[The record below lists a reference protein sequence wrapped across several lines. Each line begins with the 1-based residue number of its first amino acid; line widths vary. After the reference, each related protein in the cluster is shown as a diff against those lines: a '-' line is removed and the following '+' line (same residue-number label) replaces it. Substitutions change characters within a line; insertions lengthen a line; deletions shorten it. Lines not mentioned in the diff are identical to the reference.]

1 MDARGDNREEA
12 PLPGRTLWGRAVGA
26 LALRGAEKA
35 LTFAALALAAAW
47 LGTGAYGDLA
57 TALAVLGLVAL
68 LGGLGLPQVLLRFLP
83 AYAVQGRVAES
94 QDLIRAALGA
104 GALASLGVAGAV
116 SLGVAVA
123 GPAAGTA
130 LVIAAGAAVPVV
142 MLRLLAH
149 LSLAEGRILAGQV
162 GESLVRPA
170 LTLAALALAV
180 GAGLPGTAAWA
191 AGCWAGAAVLAL
203 AVQVP
208 LSAPR
213 LSPVRAKRLALT
225 GAVPPAAP
233 VVARAERTAWVR
245 AAAPLLGV
253 ALLHGIM
260 AQADVIMLR
269 VLTGAEAAG
278 AYHLAARVALL
289 AGLALAAV
297 NTVTAQPLS
306 AALAQ
311 GDLARVRHLAVS
323 TARALAL
330 PGLAGLAAVA
340 VLGAPLLALAGPGF
354 AAGAPALT
362 LLWAGQA
369 VNLACG
375 PVALVL
381 ALGGAARAVLGGV
394 ALGAAVNLTLN
405 ALLIPPFGLVG
416 AAVATAVSLA
426 AWNGVL
432 VVRCRARLGLDTTV
446 LGRPARA
453 VG

>member
-123 GPAAGTA
+123 SPAAGTA

-191 AGCWAGAAVLAL
+191 AGCWTGAAVLAL

-213 LSPVRAKRLALT
+213 LWSVRAKRLAPT
-225 GAVPPAAP
+225 GAVSPA
-233 VVARAERTAWVR
+233 ARAERTAWVR

-306 AALAQ
+306 AALAR